1 MNHPCSS
8 HGIKANEEIARDATP
23 AISSSTQPRNH
34 PRTIITR
41 RKNLSVAPTR
51 QFVIFILTPF
61 SHGIDG
67 LEESS

>member
-1 MNHPCSS
+1 MSS
-8 HGIKANEEIARDATP
+8 HGTKANEKIARDATP
-23 AISSSTQPRNH
+23 AISSSTQPLNHNH

-41 RKNLSVAPTR
+41 RKTLSVASTR

-61 SHGIDG
+61 SHGIDE